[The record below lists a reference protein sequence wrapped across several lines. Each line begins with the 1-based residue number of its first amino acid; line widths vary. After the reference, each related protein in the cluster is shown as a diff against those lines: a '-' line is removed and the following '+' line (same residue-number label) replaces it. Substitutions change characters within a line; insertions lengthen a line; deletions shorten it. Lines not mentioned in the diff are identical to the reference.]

1 MDFGSPGRRQD
12 RPGRPRLGGSHQQ
25 AVGAAIIG
33 GEVAGACQRRVN
45 LRRRAG
51 QRHRG
56 AISQKIGKAEQSS
69 RPPQARAN
77 IANPEFRPRRY
88 GIKMMST
95 D

>member
-69 RPPQARAN
+69 RPRKPGRTSQTRSSVPADMA
-77 IANPEFRPRRY
+77 
-88 GIKMMST
+88 
-95 D
+95 